1 MKTSLKKVMLSA
13 FLILVS
19 ISFYAQ
25 SNSAYTIDKVNSVI
39 HWKGYKPLGLQA
51 GTIKL
56 LSGSINVKNNQIT
69 GGKFVADMTTIK
81 DGNSSER
88 LENHLKSVDFFDVKK
103 YPTSSF
109 TIKNIK
115 NSNEGTFLIGDLT
128 IKNTTKEVEI
138 PATIVISTNTIKI
151 NTKTIKINR
160 AEFNVKYK
168 SKSFFEN
175 LKDKFIED
183 DFELQVDI
191 VGTN

>member
-1 MKTSLKKVMLSA
+1 MKTSLKKFMLST

-19 ISFYAQ
+19 VSFYAQ
-25 SNSAYTIDKVNSVI
+25 SNSTYTIDKVNSVI
-39 HWKGYKPLGLQA
+39 HWKGYKPVGSQA

-56 LSGSINVKNNQIT
+56 LSGSINIENSQIA

-81 DGNSSER
+81 DNNGSER
-88 LENHLKSVDFFDVKK
+88 LENHLKSIDFFDTEK

-115 NSNEGTFLIGDLT
+115 YLNDGTFLIGDLT
-128 IKNTTKEVEI
+128 IKNITKQVAI
-138 PATIVISTNTIKI
+138 PASILISSSTIKI

-160 AEFNVKYK
+160 ADFNIKYK
-168 SKSFFEN
+168 SKSFFDN

-183 DFELQVDI
+183 DFDLQVDI

>member
-56 LSGSINVKNNQIT
+56 LSGSINVKNNQIA

-81 DGNSSER
+81 DDNSSER